1 MSLLFFGLPQT
12 FTNLVV
18 LQLAC
23 LTAHAWVH
31 APGGSTFRR
40 HVPLQAEA
48 KSRREAVAAGFSVV
62 AAVVV
67 VSTPV
72 FAEEEALDYPENP
85 VFRDKVSSFEQLCRS
100 AAFYVYRLWLARA
113 LLDRQADTY

>member
-23 LTAHAWVH
+23 LTAHAWVQ

-113 LLDRQADTY
+113 LLDRQADT